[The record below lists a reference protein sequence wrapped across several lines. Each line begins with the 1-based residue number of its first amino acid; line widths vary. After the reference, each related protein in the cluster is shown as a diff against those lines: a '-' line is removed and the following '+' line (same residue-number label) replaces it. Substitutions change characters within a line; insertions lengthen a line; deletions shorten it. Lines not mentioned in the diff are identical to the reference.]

1 MFIWW
6 NGWRHELC
14 DSGWRPVSVFDVC
27 RVSRELNSDCAIDY
41 FHDSSLVQSV
51 HFSGQHSPHSQISI
65 IFLIRISEKKKRYKR
80 YEYSGKLYAAYDDV
94 WKS

>member
-65 IFLIRISEKKKRYKR
+65 IFLIRISEKKRYKR